1 MKAKSMVP
9 SRRPVRQATL
19 LNVSWSE
26 SRGAFELTLKDD
38 AGEYVLYA
46 ASEDADAL
54 LDVLVADSAE
64 HSNPKYRI
72 TRLAN
77 AVSSGRSESSRPWA
91 EASLMQT

>member
-1 MKAKSMVP
+1 MKTKPMASA
-9 SRRPVRQATL
+9 RRPVRQATL

-38 AGEYVLYA
+38 AGEYVLHA

-54 LDVLVADSAE
+54 LGVLVADSPE
-64 HSNPKYRI
+64 HLNPKYRI

-77 AVSSGRSESSRPWA
+77 DVASGRPESSRPWA